1 MLVVEYKGFLTCH
14 FLRVMKLD
22 DFPKLKH
29 LDGLAVLPCLEELEP
44 WRMPSLESISG
55 GPFRSLVKL
64 VMVRLPCLGE
74 VWMVVEKS
82 MPDGEEGR
90 GCSNC
95 TPHLGQV
102 LRVGAFV
109 SNLDIS
115 LCPKLE
121 VKPYLPLSLQHLEL
135 YRSNEKLLQ
144 LPCECS
150 GSASSFFGFSHLK
163 KLMLQGITRHVNFSE
178 LSEVSG
184 TTNRGTRNGKRGTAF
199 GMDFYHGRTKM
210 FPVPVPRTA
219 VTLEL
224 IQLPDCFQGLKS
236 LQFLEVSDC
245 SAIRMRHE
253 SLGELQSLQELTIRN
268 CNSLTTLPQSM
279 GHLTSLRSLILDSC
293 SAISLL
299 LESLGELHSL
309 QELTV
314 QSCRSLSSLPQSVVR
329 LTSLQV
335 LRISCC
341 DAFHELP
348 ERLGELRSLR
358 RFHIGGSR
366 GLACLPESMCGL
378 TSLEDLSIWECQA
391 SNLCRRG

>member
-1 MLVVEYKGFLTCH
+1 
-14 FLRVMKLD
+14 
-22 DFPKLKH
+22 
-29 LDGLAVLPCLEELEP
+29 
-44 WRMPSLESISG
+44 
-55 GPFRSLVKL
+55 
-64 VMVRLPCLGE
+64 

-115 LCPKLE
+115 HCPKLE

-163 KLMLQGITRHVNFSE
+163 KLLLQGITRNVNF
-178 LSEVSG
+178 
-184 TTNRGTRNGKRGTAF
+184 
-199 GMDFYHGRTKM
+199 
-210 FPVPVPRTA
+210 RTA

-224 IQLPDCFQGLKS
+224 IQLPDCFRGLKS

-245 SAIRMRHE
+245 SAIRMLHE

-299 LESLGELHSL
+299 PESLGELHSL

-329 LTSLQV
+329 LTSLLV

-341 DAFHELP
+341 DAFHEFP

-378 TSLEDLSIWECQA
+378 TSLEDLSIWECPSIKSLPEGIKGLTSLRYLSIWGCPDLKRRCESGTGEDWHLVSHIPNLVGDWRMPPSA
-391 SNLCRRG
+391 SSGEFVIPISLCRFTVEHVS